1 MQPVFPFAHWSGAAY
16 FRARF
21 LPSQLSHAMLEFFRR
36 HRGAFMITLTVVIII
51 SFASWG
57 GTRTDGQKMA
67 TTSDDAFTIY
77 GDKYTVAEMQRL
89 ERSTQIIQMLQMYE
103 LYFGLMSAARS
114 PESGG
119 RDFVFNMLVLK
130 RQMEELGIHPS
141 DEAAKAE
148 LEKTQ
153 ALQENGVFSQQRAF
167 NLQQNLGM
175 YGMGGQDM
183 LDIAKLSLGY
193 KRLQELIGKNY
204 VPSPVETEK
213 AYASRH
219 QTLKIQTIN
228 FALDDFKK
236 TAEVKEDE
244 LKKYYDENKES
255 YKSIEKR
262 AVSYVLFA
270 NPADL
275 DKKPLEERTKLQKE
289 QVARVEKFNEASIA
303 PGAKFDEIVNKLKE
317 KAETAALF
325 AKDTPPDAIKDEKE
339 LIDAIFAHNKDS
351 RPISDP
357 VKGTKGYY
365 VFSVTKVEEPKQ
377 QELAE
382 VKDKVKEVLVGQ
394 KAQEALSKAVNDAR
408 TALQEGLKA
417 GKKIDDLA
425 KEKKLTL
432 AAVKELTVN
441 EPPTDLPNAQEI
453 ATEAQKVAA
462 GEVAKAVNTDKGA
475 TLVYVAARELRK
487 RDDSAALR
495 KNTEDRNASQE
506 RQRLFQSWFNQKR
519 EEAGLQVHL
528 KMSA

>member
-1 MQPVFPFAHWSGAAY
+1 MQTVFPFAQWSAAAY

-21 LPSQLSHAMLEFFRR
+21 PPSQLPHAMLEFFRR

-141 DEAAKAE
+141 DAEAKAE

-236 TAEVKEDE
+236 TAEVRKT
-244 LKKYYDENKES
+244 NS
-255 YKSIEKR
+255 KSTTT
-262 AVSYVLFA
+262 
-270 NPADL
+270 
-275 DKKPLEERTKLQKE
+275 RTKTPTSRSRSALSAMCFLPIPPNWTRSPSKS
-289 QVARVEKFNEASIA
+289 APRSRKSRSIA
-303 PGAKFDEIVNKLKE
+303 
-317 KAETAALF
+317 
-325 AKDTPPDAIKDEKE
+325 
-339 LIDAIFAHNKDS
+339 
-351 RPISDP
+351 
-357 VKGTKGYY
+357 
-365 VFSVTKVEEPKQ
+365 
-377 QELAE
+377 
-382 VKDKVKEVLVGQ
+382 
-394 KAQEALSKAVNDAR
+394 
-408 TALQEGLKA
+408 
-417 GKKIDDLA
+417 
-425 KEKKLTL
+425 
-432 AAVKELTVN
+432 
-441 EPPTDLPNAQEI
+441 
-453 ATEAQKVAA
+453 
-462 GEVAKAVNTDKGA
+462 
-475 TLVYVAARELRK
+475 
-487 RDDSAALR
+487 
-495 KNTEDRNASQE
+495 
-506 RQRLFQSWFNQKR
+506 
-519 EEAGLQVHL
+519 
-528 KMSA
+528 